1 MGGWDSIVSTDSEEK
16 TTLSGSSSSTMWTA
30 ENSLKVTVK
39 EFDGKVL
46 NHFRHYFKVAGED
59 RWYPT
64 RKGVALNLNEWDTF
78 LESLIDI
85 DAKVRQLRCKNEQVE
100 PIPPTGI

>member
-1 MGGWDSIVSTDSEEK
+1 MGGWDRIVSTDSEEK
-16 TTLSGSSSSTMWTA
+16 TTLSGSISSTMWTLGKRTA
-30 ENSLKVTVK
+30 ENSLNVTVK

-46 NHFRHYFKVAGED
+46 IHFRHYFKVAGED

-85 DAKVRQLRCKNEQVE
+85 DAKVRQLRC
-100 PIPPTGI
+100 